1 MRAETL
7 NLIERPYLEIVDDLL
22 TAVAGGVTNEP
33 ILYDVKADLYPLAEP
48 ARAVRGITGTA
59 AGGHHAF
66 LPGVDFEFS
75 EGDNGVVWLEGGT
88 RPDDETAFYVDY
100 FRAAS
105 RSPLSD
111 LNVGGV
117 TRTLMEAIGRE
128 VAVVYQQVNRAYFA
142 GFIDTAE
149 GKSLELVVSIL
160 GLVRKTGEF
169 ATGLATFFRDPAV
182 EGNITV
188 AEGTRLV
195 TADGAAVFETTQPR
209 TLQRGQARID
219 VPVRAAEGFA
229 GDAGLVAAGAINE
242 MAQPL
247 AGVSRVTNVEATFR
261 AAEDETD
268 EELRLRAKAALRA
281 LGKAT
286 LFALDRV
293 IREGRGL
300 PIEFWDPG
308 GPPAQRSALGTVT
321 VLLEAEPER
330 LPGLRAAVEETRA
343 AGVLATIVA
352 RYVFMKP
359 RLAATIADGL
369 TAAGKD
375 KVKQEVIAAI
385 QTYVDGLTSGEPA
398 EGAAILE
405 AIASVSEISDPKI
418 VDVLA
423 WRSDVAPGGEPVDVL
438 VDGIVETSELEA
450 DPEGRREALK
460 RLLEDRAPT
469 APTGRRIPDRSLVQS
484 SAEGSV
490 SATDGAGERASDE
503 EIESGDFVVSA
514 TVDGEPWFVVLDM
527 EAADIALAA
536 ASEEG

>member
-1 MRAETL
+1 MRTETL
-7 NLIERPYLEIVDDLL
+7 NLIDRPYLEIVDDLL

-48 ARAVRGITGTA
+48 ARGVRGITGTA
-59 AGGHHAF
+59 GGSHHAF
-66 LPGVDFEFS
+66 LPAVDFEFS

-105 RSPLSD
+105 RSPLTD

-128 VAVVYQQVNRAYFA
+128 IAVVYQQVNRAYFA

-149 GKSLELVVSIL
+149 GKSLDLVVSIL
-160 GLVRKTGEF
+160 GVKRKTGEL
-169 ATGLATFFRDPAV
+169 ATGLVTFFRDPAV
-182 EGNITV
+182 DGNVTI
-188 AEGTRLV
+188 AEGSKLV
-195 TADGAAVFETTQPR
+195 TAAGDAVFETTQPR
-209 TLQRGQARID
+209 TLQRGQVRID

-229 GDAGLVAAGAINE
+229 GDAGLVDAGAITE
-242 MAQPL
+242 MVQPL
-247 AGVSRVTNVEATFR
+247 AGISRVTNVEATFR

-300 PIEFWDPG
+300 PIELWDPA
-308 GPPAQRSALGTVT
+308 GPPAQRSAPGTVT

-352 RYVFMKP
+352 RYVFFKP
-359 RLAATIADGL
+359 RLTVKVDEGL

-385 QTYVDGLTSGEPA
+385 QAYVDGLTSGQPA
-398 EGAAILE
+398 EGAAILA
-405 AIASVSEISDPKI
+405 AIATVTEVTDPKI

-423 WRSDVAPGGEPVDVL
+423 WRSDVAPGGDPTDVL
-438 VDGIVETSELEA
+438 VDGLVETFDLET
-450 DPEGRREALK
+450 DPDDRREALK

-469 APTGRRIPDRSLVQS
+469 APAGRRIPDRSLVQS
-484 SAEGSV
+484 SAEGK
-490 SATDGAGERASDE
+490 AGERASDE
-503 EIESGDFVVSA
+503 DIESGEFVVSA
-514 TVDGEPWFVVLDM
+514 TVAGEPWFVVLDM
-527 EAADIALAA
+527 EAADIAFAA